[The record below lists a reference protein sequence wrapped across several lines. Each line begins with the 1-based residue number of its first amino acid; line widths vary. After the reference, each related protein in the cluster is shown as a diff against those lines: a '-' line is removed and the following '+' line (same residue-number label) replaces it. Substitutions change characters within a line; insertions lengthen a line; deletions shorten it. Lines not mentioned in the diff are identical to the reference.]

1 MTEHSEFTHVGYL
14 GGGPCDWNEDS
25 ARLNYFEDSQ
35 LINESPRLLENIKG
49 LFFINFSSKS
59 LIVLINNNN
68 Q

>member
-35 LINESPRLLENIKG
+35 LINESPRLIENIKG
-49 LFFINFSSKS
+49 LFFITIIHRRFCKS
-59 LIVLINNNN
+59 FN
-68 Q
+68 

>member
-35 LINESPRLLENIKG
+35 LINQRLIENIKG
-49 LFFINFSSKS
+49 LFFIIIIHQINY
-59 LIVLINNNN
+59 LIIIIIFF
-68 Q
+68 

>member
-49 LFFINFSSKS
+49 LF
-59 LIVLINNNN
+59 L
-68 Q
+68 